1 MIFAVLESLFV
12 LGMPVFFMTW
22 YLFRRLYERGDLEVG
37 TDYKTIK
44 SNLKTIKKQGKKSS
58 DKLHRRWMKFG
69 GGFYGL
75 TAVVTL
81 ILVEVADIWNF
92 LFHFPGLDV
101 LFEDG
106 LIGFVVGFLV
116 NQLQNFITACLW
128 FVHWGDNG
136 RNMFVWIVVP
146 YGCYLLAL
154 RVAEQPI
161 QIWLDRLK
169 WR

>member
-1 MIFAVLESLFV
+1 MIFDVLESLFV
-12 LGMPVFFMTW
+12 LGLPVFLVTW
-22 YLFRRLYERGDLEVG
+22 YLFRRLYERGDLEIG

-44 SNLKTIKKQGKKSS
+44 SNLKTIKKQGKQSS
-58 DKLHRRWMKFG
+58 DMLHKRWMKFG

-92 LFHFPGLDV
+92 LFHFPGFDV

-106 LIGFVVGFLV
+106 LIGFIVGLLV
-116 NQLQNFITACLW
+116 NQFQNFIAACLW
-128 FVHWGDNG
+128 FAHWGNG
-136 RNMFVWIVVP
+136 GSSMLVWVVVP

-154 RVAEQPI
+154 RTAEQPI
-161 QIWLDRLK
+161 QAWLDRLK
-169 WR
+169 RR

>member
-69 GGFYGL
+69 GDFNL
-75 TAVVTL
+75 
-81 ILVEVADIWNF
+81 
-92 LFHFPGLDV
+92 
-101 LFEDG
+101 
-106 LIGFVVGFLV
+106 
-116 NQLQNFITACLW
+116 
-128 FVHWGDNG
+128 G
-136 RNMFVWIVVP
+136 RS
-146 YGCYLLAL
+146 
-154 RVAEQPI
+154 R
-161 QIWLDRLK
+161 
-169 WR
+169 